1 MQPNA
6 CSIKK
11 IKDDMSQPSK
21 PGDSGDAPR
30 RQNDL
35 PPEVLEIIVPAL
47 QIGGI
52 SGMSGLLVGGFAGVV
67 RSNTPFLFALAS
79 GIQWSVLG
87 GTFWASRGFV
97 LHAWGKDKVTPREK
111 ISANAIAGAVGGTA
125 GGLLRG
131 RKNVIPGAIMFA
143 IFGATG
149 QMVYNMADARNSEL
163 SQAPQERDLKDS
175 WLNSKWSPMK
185 VLSDAEYETMLQEK
199 LLRINAQIA
208 LVDENIEAL
217 RGQEREIAAKKALDE
232 SRVSKPN

>member
-1 MQPNA
+1 MQPNV
-6 CSIKK
+6 CTVKK
-11 IKDDMSQPSK
+11 VKDDMSQPSRT
-21 PGDSGDAPR
+21 GESGEAPR
-30 RQNDL
+30 RRNDL
-35 PPEVLEIIVPAL
+35 PPEVLDIIAPAL
-47 QIGGI
+47 QVGGI

-79 GIQWSVLG
+79 GIQWSILG
-87 GTFWASRGFV
+87 GTFWASRGIV

-111 ISANAIAGAVGGTA
+111 ISASAIAGTVGGTA

-143 IFGATG
+143 ILGATG
-149 QMVYNMADARNSEL
+149 QMVYNMADARNSER
-163 SQAPQERDLKDS
+163 SQEPQERDLKDS

-185 VLSDAEYETMLQEK
+185 VLSDAEYESMLQEK

-232 SRVSKPN
+232 SQVSKPN

>member
-6 CSIKK
+6 CAVKNF
-11 IKDDMSQPSK
+11 KDDMSQPSG
-21 PGDSGDAPR
+21 PGESGEVPR
-30 RQNDL
+30 RRNDL
-35 PPEVLEIIVPAL
+35 PPEILEIIVPAL
-47 QIGGI
+47 QVGGL
-52 SGMSGLLVGGFAGVV
+52 SGLSGLLVGGFAGVI

-79 GIQWSVLG
+79 GVQWCVLAT
-87 GTFWASRGFV
+87 TFTASRGVV

-111 ISANAIAGAVGGTA
+111 VSASAIGGAVGGTA

-149 QMVYNMADARNSEL
+149 QYLYNGADARRSEL
-163 SQAPQERDLKDS
+163 SQEPVERDLKDS

-185 VLSDAEYETMLQEK
+185 VLSDTEYEEMLQEK

-217 RGQEREIAAKKALDE
+217 RGQEREISAKQVLDE
-232 SRVSKPN
+232 SRRSKPK